1 MSTQPVTNTKKSIG
15 VAKHTFDNK
24 KLELDAENEWIDHD
38 GSFLNTTT
46 GVFVVRITCLLCTKH
61 QVKISNNRSF
71 SDAFIKGVEG
81 SWLKKDNFR
90 RSTRRLNITERR
102 SNWQKQPFLIS
113 WHINVGEPMWNR
125 MVPELLRRLS
135 QSQLPAHC
143 QHVKKNQVPAAAV
156 TVMMIWKTRLT
167 MWLL

>member
-1 MSTQPVTNTKKSIG
+1 MYLFKFNVQCLGRTKLNILLCKQSVCFNRKHSKISVKQFKLHLKLVLYCVNIMSTQPVTNTKKSIG

-81 SWLKKDNFR
+81 S
-90 RSTRRLNITERR
+90 
-102 SNWQKQPFLIS
+102 
-113 WHINVGEPMWNR
+113 
-125 MVPELLRRLS
+125 
-135 QSQLPAHC
+135 
-143 QHVKKNQVPAAAV
+143 
-156 TVMMIWKTRLT
+156 
-167 MWLL
+167 